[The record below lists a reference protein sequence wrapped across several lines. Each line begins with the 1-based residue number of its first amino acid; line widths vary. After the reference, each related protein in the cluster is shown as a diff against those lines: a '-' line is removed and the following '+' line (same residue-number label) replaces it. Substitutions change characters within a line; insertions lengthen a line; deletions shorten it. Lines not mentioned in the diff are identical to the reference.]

1 MPKICF
7 LGAGSTIFAKS
18 ILGDSMLTP
27 ALQDAH
33 IALYDIDPR
42 RLGES
47 QRMMEVLNANIND
60 GRATISAH
68 CGVEQRRKAL
78 READFVVNAIQVGGY
93 DSTMIDFEVP
103 KRYGLRQT
111 IADTLGI
118 GGIFRTLRT
127 LPVMWDFAREIED
140 VCPHAWM
147 LNYTNPQATLIM
159 GMSRATDVR
168 CVGLCHSVQGN
179 ARGLLS
185 QLGMLD
191 DVSELHWKVAGINHM
206 AWLLELTDGATE
218 LYGEV
223 LRRAGR
229 IVDDVL
235 AAGGVAAYRRK
246 LEEAHP
252 DVESKRDIPTW
263 SAAGDLVRLR
273 MMLLLGHYITE
284 SSEHN
289 AEYMAYWIKRRCPE
303 LIDLYGI
310 PLDEY
315 PRRMRNQEAAWKQR
329 AKDIVD
335 NPELTHTRGHEYG
348 SYIME
353 AILTDRPFRIH
364 GNVMNAGLIDNLPEK
379 ACVEVACMVDR
390 NGVQPTHVGPLP
402 EPCAALNRTNINT
415 QILTV
420 EAALSRRKDA
430 LYQAAMLDPHTMAEL
445 TLDEI
450 VALCDDLIE
459 AHGDMLP
466 PMT

>member
-1 MPKICF
+1 MPKISF
-7 LGAGSTIFAKS
+7 MGAGSTIFAKS
-18 ILGDSMLTP
+18 ILGDSMLTA
-27 ALQDAH
+27 ALHDAH

-47 QRMMEVLNANIND
+47 QRMMEVLNANING

-68 CGVEQRRKAL
+68 CGSEQRRQAL
-78 READFVVNAIQVGGY
+78 KGADFVVNAIQVGGY
-93 DSTMIDFEVP
+93 ESTMIDFEVP

-127 LPVMWDFAREIED
+127 LPVMWDFARDIEE
-140 VCPHAWM
+140 VCPRAWM

-159 GMSRATDVR
+159 GMSRATPVR

-191 DVSELHWKVAGINHM
+191 DVKDLHWRVAGINHM
-206 AWLLELTDGATE
+206 AWLLELTDGAAD
-218 LYGEV
+218 LYPEV
-223 LRRAGR
+223 TSRTRRL
-229 IVDDVL
+229 VDDVL
-235 AAGGVAAYRRK
+235 AAGGVAAYRAK
-246 LEEAHP
+246 LEAAHGNVP
-252 DVESKRDIPTW
+252 KRDIPTW
-263 SAAGDLVRLR
+263 RAAGDLVRLK

-289 AEYMAYWIKRRCPE
+289 AEYMAYWIKSRCPE
-303 LIDLYGI
+303 LIELYGI

-315 PRRMRNQEAAWKQR
+315 PRRMRNQEAAWKKQ
-329 AKDIVD
+329 AADVVD
-335 NPELTHTRGHEYG
+335 NPNLAHTRGHEYG

-353 AILTDRPFRIH
+353 AILTDTPFRIH
-364 GNVMNAGLIDNLPEK
+364 GNVMNAGLIDNLPAK

-402 EPCAALNRTNINT
+402 EQCAAMNVTNINT

-420 EAALSRRKDA
+420 EAALNRRKDT
-430 LYQAAMLDPHTMAEL
+430 LYQAAMLDPHTLAEL
-445 TLDEI
+445 TLDQI